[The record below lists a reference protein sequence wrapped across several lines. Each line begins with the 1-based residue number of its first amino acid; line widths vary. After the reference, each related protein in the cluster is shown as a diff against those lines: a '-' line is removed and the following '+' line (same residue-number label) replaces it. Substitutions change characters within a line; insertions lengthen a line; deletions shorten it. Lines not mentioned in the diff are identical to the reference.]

1 MARKTKNNKLSMDG
15 INTVISNAGML
26 LMMASATMLMLEV
39 PDHPNQKALVP
50 AQPVMVT
57 AEHGGVNESLGENS
71 QRREREEVGPHY
83 ISYGASQRTPGR
95 SGRA

>member
-15 INTVISNAGML
+15 LNTVISNAGML
-26 LMMASATMLMLEV
+26 LMMASATMLMLDVAEN
-39 PDHPNQKALVP
+39 PNHKALVP

-57 AEHGGVNESLGENS
+57 ADHGGINDSLNNNS
-71 QRREREEVGPHY
+71 QRREREETGPHY
-83 ISYGASQRTPGR
+83 VSYGASQRTPGR